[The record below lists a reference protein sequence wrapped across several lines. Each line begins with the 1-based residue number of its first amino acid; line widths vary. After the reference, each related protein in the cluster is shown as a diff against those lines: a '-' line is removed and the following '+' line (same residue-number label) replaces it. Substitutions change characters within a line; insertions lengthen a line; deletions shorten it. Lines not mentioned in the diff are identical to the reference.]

1 MGQNTEKEGY
11 KKKKTQTIPIKQKSL
26 GIINFAFIG
35 KLSAKLDFKF
45 RLYISSSVE
54 KTHTITRI
62 CQQIVHFNKQVVLPD
77 ERDL

>member
-26 GIINFAFIG
+26 GIINFAFTG
-35 KLSAKLDFKF
+35 ELSPKLHFKF
-45 RLYISSSVE
+45 RLYILSFAE
-54 KTHTITRI
+54 KTHTIARI
-62 CQQIVHFNKQVVLPD
+62 CQQIVHFNKQVVLPY